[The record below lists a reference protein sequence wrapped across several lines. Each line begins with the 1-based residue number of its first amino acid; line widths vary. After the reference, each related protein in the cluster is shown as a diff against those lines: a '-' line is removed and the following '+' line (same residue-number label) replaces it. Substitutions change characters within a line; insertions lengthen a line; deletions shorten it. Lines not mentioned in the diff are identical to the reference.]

1 MLKINI
7 LSIAGSGLLLVAA
20 GFLLYCFRDF
30 IGGRIRFFLTIPP
43 VCVAS
48 YVFVF
53 NMFKDYDGLILKKS
67 IIFSELLT
75 ATIVS
80 GVTFVLFT
88 SVMVGFVL
96 VLK

>member
-20 GFLLYCFRDF
+20 GFLLYFFRDF

-53 NMFKDYDGLILKKS
+53 NMFKDYENLTLEKS
-67 IIFSELLT
+67 IIISELFT
-75 ATIVS
+75 ATMVS

-88 SVMVGFVL
+88 SAMVGFIL
-96 VLK
+96 IFK